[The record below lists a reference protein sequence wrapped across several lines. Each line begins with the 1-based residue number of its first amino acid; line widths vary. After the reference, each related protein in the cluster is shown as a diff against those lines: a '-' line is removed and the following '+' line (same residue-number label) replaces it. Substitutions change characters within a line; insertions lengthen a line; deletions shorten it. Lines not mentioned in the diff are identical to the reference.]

1 MPYHSPSVGG
11 MPWHSLSMKPS
22 VQAVAPVADNEF
34 PTIHRC
40 MGESSNF
47 QNPELSKFQS

>member
-11 MPWHSLSMKPS
+11 MPWHILSMKPS

-34 PTIHRC
+34 PTINRC
-40 MGESSNF
+40 MGEVQNF
-47 QNPELSKFQS
+47 QNHELSKFQS